1 MPTMSKLNNP
11 WRAVGLVSLIG
22 ADLAVCVV
30 GGVWLGKYIDSLLS
44 SSPWFL
50 LAGLLLGLGIGVYS
64 VYRLVRGYL

>member
-1 MPTMSKLNNP
+1 LSKMNNP
-11 WRAVGLVSLIG
+11 WRAVGLVSVIG

-30 GGVWLGKYIDSLLS
+30 GGVFLGRYIDRLLS

-50 LAGLLLGLGIGVYS
+50 LVGLLVGLAVGIYS

>member
-1 MPTMSKLNNP
+1 MSKMNNP
-11 WRAVGLVSLIG
+11 WRAVGLVSVIG

-30 GGVWLGKYIDSLLS
+30 GGVFLGRYIDRLLS

-50 LAGLLLGLGIGVYS
+50 LVGLLVGLAVGIYS